1 MSAPR
6 PTRIGI
12 ITYASGAETTARV
25 LKAGLALHGYREGE
39 NTTYLMREGLRDNDE
54 TRRYADEIGEW
65 GPDLVCSLRTNAK
78 IARKEATA
86 STRTPVVFWAADGV
100 AAGLVHSYRRP
111 GTNFTGFC
119 NPPHQQLLHIR
130 LLHRIVPDLER
141 VGHLYNPTYAPA
153 PRARTE
159 LIDAGRAFGVEV
171 TTYETVR
178 TEDFEQSVSQRH
190 RDGMQAFTIGPH
202 EMFNTNGERLGAL
215 AQQYRLPAI
224 GLGPR
229 VLQGGGVAIFVP
241 PFDKGWPAMVGV
253 AARILAGEDPAEIPV
268 ERRILG
274 SMTINVAAAER
285 LGLTIPTD
293 VLDEADR
300 LV

>member
-6 PTRIGI
+6 TTKIGV
-12 ITYASGAETTARV
+12 ITYASGAEATAAV

-39 NTTYLMREGLRDNDE
+39 NTTYLVREGQRNRDA
-54 TRRYADEIGEW
+54 TRRHAQEIVAW
-65 GPDLVCSLRTNAK
+65 GPDLVFSLMTNAN
-78 IARKEATA
+78 IAMKEATA
-86 STRTPVVFWAADGV
+86 HTRTPVVFWAADAV
-100 AAGLVHSYRRP
+100 AAGLVRSYRQP

-119 NPPHQQLLHIR
+119 NVPHQQLLHVR
-130 LLHRIVPDLER
+130 LLHRIVPGLKR
-141 VGHLYNPTYAPA
+141 IGHLYNPTYAPA
-153 PRARTE
+153 PRARAE
-159 LIDAGRAFGVEV
+159 LVEAGRAFGVEV
-171 TTYETVR
+171 TTYETLR
-178 TEDFEQSVSQRH
+178 TEDFETSVRQMH

-215 AQQYRLPAI
+215 AQQYGLPAI

-253 AARILAGEDPAEIPV
+253 AARILAGEDPAQIPV
-268 ERRILG
+268 ERRIMG
-274 SMTINVAAAER
+274 SMTINVGAAER
-285 LGLTIPTD
+285 LGLTIPAD
-293 VLDEADR
+293 VLDEADH